1 MRLSIETLKKIEAE
15 LGEFDISQVM
25 GGTNDVYLRFGYWN
39 QINVGKLSEI
49 LGEFIIVEEDSDYDD
64 DCGHKYMYR
73 LFDTIFY
80 NKNKIN
86 ELY

>member
-1 MRLSIETLKKIEAE
+1 MRLSIEVLEKIESE

-25 GGTNDVYLRFGYWN
+25 GGTNDMYLRFGYWN
-39 QINVGKLSEI
+39 PINVGKLSEI
-49 LGEFIIVEEDSDYDD
+49 LGTAIVVEEDSDYDD
-64 DCGHKYMYR
+64 DCGYKYMYR

-80 NKNKIN
+80 NKTKLN

>member
-1 MRLSIETLKKIEAE
+1 MRLSIEVLKKIESE

-25 GGTNDVYLRFGYWN
+25 GGTNDMYLRFGYWN
-39 QINVGKLSEI
+39 QINTGKLSEI
-49 LGEFIIVEEDSDYDD
+49 LGTAIIVEEDSDYDD

-80 NKNKIN
+80 NKTKLN

>member
-1 MRLSIETLKKIEAE
+1 MRLSIEVLKKIESE

-25 GGTNDVYLRFGYWN
+25 GGTNDMYLRFGYWN
-39 QINVGKLSEI
+39 QINIGKLSEI
-49 LGEFIIVEEDSDYDD
+49 LGTAIVVEEDSDYDD
-64 DCGHKYMYR
+64 DCGSKYMYR

-80 NKNKIN
+80 NKTKLN